1 MLDTQT
7 KRRIDNCRDILLG
20 RVPDPKSQVEQIT
33 IAMIYK
39 FMDDTDLESERLG
52 GKRKFFTK
60 GFEQYRWAKLVS
72 PGVTGQEMYTRY
84 SQALSGMEK
93 NKNIP
98 ELFRDIFRNAVLP
111 FNDPGT
117 LRAFLRE
124 VDGFVYDHS
133 ERLGDAFE
141 YLLSVLGSQGDAG
154 QFRTPRHIID
164 FMVEIINPQKDET
177 ILDPACGT
185 AGFLISAYKHIM
197 EQNSDRE
204 GDAQQKVRP
213 GSLLNSTDRAKL
225 MRNIGGYD
233 ISPDMVRLSLVN
245 MYLHGFA
252 NPKISEY
259 DTLTSDSKWSE
270 MADVILANPP
280 FMSPKGGVR
289 PHNRFQVQANRS
301 EVLFVDYIAEHLT
314 SGGRAAIV
322 VPDGII
328 YRVQRPF
335 IALRRMLVE
344 NNLAAVISLPFGVF
358 NPYASVKTS
367 ILVLDQEVARKSSY
381 ISFFRIENDGFE
393 LDANRNPQKGSQL
406 PQVKLDLAEWLKD
419 SRVGGGARL
428 KSRIGSVVSRRKILS
443 SDELTLCADDYRA
456 KKRSLGKYELCSLQD
471 FCDVNSGSA
480 APQGNKYFENGS
492 FPFVRT
498 SDVGKVHRS
507 VDFYDSADKVTLEAV
522 ENLTLREFSAGTVLF
537 PKNGASTLLNHRVLL
552 TKPAYV
558 SSTLACIRPY
568 DEVMLP
574 KFLYHLL
581 CAVDA
586 KDLMPEQGYPS
597 LRLTALRRLRVP
609 VPTLEEQRKILKGI
623 DSLQVAI
630 DKAQTKL
637 REHKEKIEST
647 IASVWKS

>member
-1 MLDTQT
+1 MLDAQT

-72 PGVTGQEMYTRY
+72 PGVTGQEMYTLY

-141 YLLSVLGSQGDAG
+141 YLLSALGSQGDAG

-164 FMVEIINPQKDET
+164 FMVEIIDPQKHEV

-197 EQNSDRE
+197 EQNSDQE
-204 GDAQQKVRP
+204 GSTKRNAQP
-213 GSLLNSTDRAKL
+213 GGLLNSTDRAKL
-225 MRNIGGYD
+225 VRNIRGYD

-245 MYLHGFA
+245 MYLHRFA

-270 MADVILANPP
+270 MADVVLANPP

-289 PHNRFQVQANRS
+289 PHNRFRVQANRS

-344 NNLAAVISLPFGVF
+344 DNLAAVISLPFGVF

-367 ILVLDQEVARKSSY
+367 ILILDQEVARKSSY

-406 PQVKLDLAEWLKD
+406 PQVKSDLAEWLKD
-419 SRVGGGARL
+419 ARVGEGRRL
-428 KSRIGSVVSRRKILS
+428 KSRIGSVVSRKKILD
-443 SDELTLCADDYRA
+443 SDELTLCAEDYRA
-456 KKRSLGKYELCSLQD
+456 KKRSGCRYEFRALQD
-471 FCDVNSGSA
+471 FCNVDSGSA
-480 APQGNKYFENGS
+480 APQGNRYFENGS
-492 FPFVRT
+492 LPFVRT

-507 VDFYDSADKVTLEAV
+507 VDFNDSADKVTSQAV
-522 ENLTLREFSAGTVLF
+522 ENFGLRKFSSGTILF

-552 TKPAYV
+552 TIAAYV
-558 SSTLACIRPY
+558 SSTLACIKPC
-568 DEVMLP
+568 DDVMLP

-581 CAVDA
+581 CTVDA

-597 LRLTALRRLRVP
+597 LRLTTLRRLQVP
-609 VPTLEEQRKILKGI
+609 VPTLEEQRRILRKIDG
-623 DSLQVAI
+623 SQAAI
-630 DKAQTKL
+630 DKARSKL
-637 REHKEKIEST
+637 REHEEKIEST
-647 IASVWKS
+647 VANVWKS